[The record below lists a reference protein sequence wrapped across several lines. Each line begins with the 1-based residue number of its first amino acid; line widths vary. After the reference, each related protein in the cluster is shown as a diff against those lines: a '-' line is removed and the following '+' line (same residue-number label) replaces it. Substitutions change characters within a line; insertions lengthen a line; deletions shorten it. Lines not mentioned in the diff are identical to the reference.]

1 MSLAFH
7 FKYIP
12 FTAAVV
18 TAAVG
23 KGHQNRLQNITSRSF
38 TETQKNKVRGVGH
51 SSQLH
56 TD

>member
-12 FTAAVV
+12 FAAAVM
-18 TAAVG
+18 AAVG